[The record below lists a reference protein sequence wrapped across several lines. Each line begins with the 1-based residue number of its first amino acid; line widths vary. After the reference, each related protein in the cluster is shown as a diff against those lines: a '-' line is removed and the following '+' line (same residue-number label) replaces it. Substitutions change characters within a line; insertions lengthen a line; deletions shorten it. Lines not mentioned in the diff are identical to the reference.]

1 MWGNLVSPLFFR
13 ILGSKIK
20 VMLYEF
26 KNYNKHGNIR
36 TRVVSWPKGKA
47 FGVNPSGLGGYIGVR
62 VFKYEYH
69 HEINPPSLANI
80 GGKRYILPTWKEV
93 LPETELSDIK
103 WIKPKLKVKQEPIV
117 ETHTS
122 SSNANKTYKTIYYP
136 ESGKFHCDCPGR
148 WRAFDNR
155 CKHIKALEKKVKVS

>member
-1 MWGNLVSPLFFR
+1 MATNLVAIIILR
-13 ILGSKIK
+13 IFTYKIK

-26 KNYNKHGNIR
+26 SNLNKHGNIR
-36 TRVVSWPKGKA
+36 SRIVSWPKGKA
-47 FGVNPSGLGGYIGVR
+47 FGINPKGFGSFIAVK
-62 VFKYEYH
+62 VFKYEYK
-69 HEINPPSLANI
+69 HELLPPGLLNI
-80 GGKRYILPTWKEV
+80 SGKRYIVPTWQEV

-103 WIKPKLKVKQEPIV
+103 WIKPEPKVKQEPII

-122 SSNANKTYKTIYYP
+122 SSNANKTYKTMYYP

-155 CKHIKALEKKVKVS
+155 CKHIKELEKKVK